1 MFNRAEI
8 LRSAWSSY
16 RRDVKRGLGV
26 RRDGPF
32 SRTHFAYCLRMAWA
46 IAKETAASAAAEPVL
61 GPVATAMSAVNLLP
75 AVKARLAE
83 IEAELRAQD
92 FSDAPTNWT
101 HRHDLQAEREQLAA

>member
-1 MFNRAEI
+1 MFNRSEI

-46 IAKETAASAAAEPVL
+46 IAKEAAAKAAAEPVL
-61 GPVATAMSAVNLLP
+61 GPVATAMTAVNLLP

-83 IEAELRAQD
+83 IEAELQAQD

-101 HRHDLQAEREQLAA
+101 RRHDLQVEREQLAA

>member
-1 MFNRAEI
+1 MFNRSEI

-26 RRDGPF
+26 HRDGPF

-46 IAKETAASAAAEPVL
+46 IAKEAAAEPVR
-61 GPVATAMSAVNLLP
+61 GPVATAMTAVNLLP

-83 IEAELRAQD
+83 IEAELQAQD

-101 HRHDLQAEREQLAA
+101 RRHELQAEREQLAA

>member
-1 MFNRAEI
+1 MFNRSEI

-16 RRDVKRGLGV
+16 CRDVKRGLGV

-46 IAKETAASAAAEPVL
+46 IAKEAANAVATEPVL

-83 IEAELRAQD
+83 IEAELQAQD
-92 FSDAPTNWT
+92 YSDAPTDWT
-101 HRHDLQAEREQLAA
+101 RRRELRAELEQLAA